1 MLSERGS
8 FVFST
13 IRIYPARVVFALL
26 TIACMVTIFMFS
38 GDNASASS
46 NKSGRVTKTA
56 VETFVKDYDEMPPAK
71 QHTILDKAEH
81 IVRKLAHY
89 SIYTLLGFL
98 ASLTVGKRRLFS
110 KKSLGVIAF
119 CFLYACSDEI
129 HQLFVP
135 GRAGM
140 FTDVLIDTGGALTG
154 MLISMAVLFIAG
166 RLIKC
171 PEQENT

>member
-1 MLSERGS
+1 M
-8 FVFST
+8 FST

-56 VETFVKDYDEMPPAK
+56 VETFVKDYDEMSPEK
-71 QHTILDKAEH
+71 QQSVLDKAEH
-81 IVRKLAHY
+81 IVRKLAHF

-98 ASLTVGKRRLFS
+98 ASFTVGRRRLFS
-110 KKSLGVIAF
+110 RKSLGVIVF

-135 GRAGM
+135 GRSGM
-140 FTDVLIDTGGALTG
+140 FTDVLIDTGGAVTG

-166 RLIKC
+166 RLIKR

>member
-1 MLSERGS
+1 LLSERGS

-166 RLIKC
+166 RLIKR

>member
-1 MLSERGS
+1 
-8 FVFST
+8 
-13 IRIYPARVVFALL
+13 
-26 TIACMVTIFMFS
+26 MFS

-166 RLIKC
+166 RLIKR